1 MAGNIYGYQG
11 VHTPLESVTQGR
23 YTLADYTT
31 MRTELTSRLIA
42 LENQGG
48 FIPTNVEI
56 TGYLHM
62 LPGGAGLGEIET
74 TSSIT
79 GASLY
84 INGEMHGGNVVCDN
98 DLACGGILSGNGS
111 GLTNITGT
119 DSTKL
124 PLAGGTLTG
133 PLISQAITVN
143 AGYTISGNGSGL
155 TNINDIT
162 KLPLSGGTLTNSL
175 TITAPGKFIGDGSLL
190 TGVAASDPTKVPL
203 AGGTMTGSLTL
214 TAPAKF
220 IGDGSLLTGVT
231 STDVTKLPLAGGTM
245 TGAIAMGANAIT
257 STGSISAATFSGNGA
272 ALTGV
277 TSTDATKL
285 PLAGGTLTGAL
296 AMGSNAITSTGSISA
311 ATFSGNGA
319 ALTSVTGTDA
329 SKLPLAGG
337 TMSGLINAFDVKF
350 IPGYSGVNYKLNYY
364 QNIANTIATTYIPV
378 SSNRS
383 YHDSIRLTA
392 NSTCSVNLQNMV
404 ANDVNFYQDRMR
416 LVTITKVA
424 MAAGDYVVTV
434 FPPNSYLFCI
444 PTINGVI
451 TDTMPIGTFSV
462 TYMINGIEGR
472 IDLVNRVV

>member
-56 TGYLHM
+56 TGFLHM

-98 DLACGGILSGNGS
+98 NLACGGILSGNGS

-190 TGVAASDPTKVPL
+190 TGVVATDATKLPL

-220 IGDGSLLTGVT
+220 IGDGSLLTGVVA
-231 STDVTKLPLAGGTM
+231 TDATKMPLAGGT
-245 TGAIAMGANAIT
+245 
-257 STGSISAATFSGNGA
+257 FSGTVYFSNPNPA
-272 ALTGV
+272 VNYKRNKLWIYDNLVGV
-277 TSTDATKL
+277 TYTPTQ
-285 PLAGGTLTGAL
+285 TLTSNHDHIRLNYNNACTVDL
-296 AMGSNAITSTGSISA
+296 ANLNCDNDAYWQDGMRTITIAKVASVLGGFAVTVNMPTGYLYYDM
-311 ATFSGNGA
+311 TSGG
-319 ALTSVTGTDA
+319 TSVTTIG
-329 SKLPLAGG
+329 AG
-337 TMSGLINAFDVKF
+337 V
-350 IPGYSGVNYKLNYY
+350 
-364 QNIANTIATTYIPV
+364 
-378 SSNRS
+378 
-383 YHDSIRLTA
+383 
-392 NSTCSVNLQNMV
+392 
-404 ANDVNFYQDRMR
+404 
-416 LVTITKVA
+416 
-424 MAAGDYVVTV
+424 
-434 FPPNSYLFCI
+434 
-444 PTINGVI
+444 
-451 TDTMPIGTFSV
+451 FSV
-462 TYMINGIEGR
+462 TYQLINFYWGGAGAR
-472 IDLVNRVV
+472 VDLISKA